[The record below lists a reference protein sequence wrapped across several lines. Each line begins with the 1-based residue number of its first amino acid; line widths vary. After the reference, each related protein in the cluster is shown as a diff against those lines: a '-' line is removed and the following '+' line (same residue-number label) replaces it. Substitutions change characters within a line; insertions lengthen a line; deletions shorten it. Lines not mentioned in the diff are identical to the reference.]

1 MCDLTKL
8 VLLWKLDIFNF
19 LTLKVDFNTII
30 CCVFHFAARVQCNRK
45 HTADRLLKT
54 LKLGNKTMN
63 NYILLFKSSFI
74 CHLWFIP

>member
-19 LTLKVDFNTII
+19 LTLKVDFNTAI
-30 CCVFHFAARVQCNRK
+30 CCVLHFASRVQYNTK